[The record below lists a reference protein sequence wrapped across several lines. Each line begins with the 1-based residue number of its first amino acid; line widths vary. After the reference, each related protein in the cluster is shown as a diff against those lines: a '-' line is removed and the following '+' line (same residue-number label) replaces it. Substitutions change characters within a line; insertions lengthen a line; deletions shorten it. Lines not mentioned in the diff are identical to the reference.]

1 MKAGFQRSG
10 FRSVQCLSVQ
20 CLSIQG
26 LSIQCLSLGLA
37 IAAGSVLVAPRAI
50 AQEIPE
56 TTSTRDA
63 LTDAFFD
70 DSRDFYQNQTT
81 VRRIREIFGTGRSI
95 FRRGNYAEINTERDG
110 ERVGTVYRQ
119 LMQEQAASDPT
130 LRVIDL
136 PNPYETSLLVEP
148 ALFTNQGTGTEF
160 VFETAPIR

>member
-1 MKAGFQRSG
+1 MKAGLPRLRLG
-10 FRSVQCLSVQ
+10 FQCLT
-20 CLSIQG
+20 
-26 LSIQCLSLGLA
+26 LGLA
-37 IAAGSVLVAPRAI
+37 VVASSTWLPSHAI

-56 TTSTRDA
+56 TTSARDA

-70 DSRDFYQNQTT
+70 DSRDFYQNQTA

-95 FRRGNYAEINTERDG
+95 FRRGNYPEINIERDG
-110 ERVGTVYRQ
+110 ERVSAVYQQ

-148 ALFTNQGTGTEF
+148 ALFTNQGAGTEF
-160 VFETAPIR
+160 VFETAPVR